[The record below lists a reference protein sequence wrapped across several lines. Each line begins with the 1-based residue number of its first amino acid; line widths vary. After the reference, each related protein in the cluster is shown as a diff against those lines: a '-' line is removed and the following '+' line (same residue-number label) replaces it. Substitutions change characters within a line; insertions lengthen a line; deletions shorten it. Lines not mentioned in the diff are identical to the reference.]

1 MTSVCRVV
9 LVTGASRGIG
19 RAIALKMGS
28 LGHTVALNCRASVEQ
43 AEEVAA
49 EIKRLGSEADVFVAD
64 VGNAEDVKNMFDAI
78 RNKLGP
84 LSVLVNNAGVVRDN
98 ILLRMKDDEWESV
111 LKSDLTSAF
120 YCTREAIRDMTR
132 TKWGRVIC
140 ISSVVGLIGNAGQ
153 SNYSAAKAG
162 LIGFAKSVAREYGAK
177 GITANVVAP
186 GFIETDMTR
195 QLGDRYRE
203 EFLRQVPLK
212 RAGKPEDVANLV
224 AFLASDEAGYI
235 TGQVI
240 AVDGGMVMQ

>member
-1 MTSVCRVV
+1 MTSVSKVV

-28 LGHTVALNCRASVEQ
+28 LGYTVALNCRTSVEQ
-43 AEEVAA
+43 AQEVAA
-49 EIKRLGSEADVFVAD
+49 EIKRQGAEADVFVAD
-64 VGNAEDVKNMFDAI
+64 VGNAEDVKNMLDAI

-84 LSVLVNNAGVVRDN
+84 VSVLVNNAGVVRDN
-98 ILLRMKDDEWESV
+98 ILLRMKDDEWEDV
-111 LKSDLTSAF
+111 LKSDLSSAF

-132 TKWGRVIC
+132 AKWGRVIY

-153 SNYSAAKAG
+153 SNYAAAKAG

-212 RAGKPEDVANLV
+212 RAGKPEDIANLV
-224 AFLASDEAGYI
+224 AFLASDEASYI

>member
-1 MTSVCRVV
+1 MTSVSKVV

-28 LGHTVALNCRASVEQ
+28 LGYSVALNCRTSVEQ
-43 AEEVAA
+43 AQEVAA
-49 EIKRLGSEADVFVAD
+49 EIKLQGSEADVFVAD
-64 VGNAEDVKNMFDAI
+64 VGNAEDVKNMLDAI
-78 RNKLGP
+78 RNKLGS

-98 ILLRMKDDEWESV
+98 ILLRMKDDEWEDV
-111 LKSDLTSAF
+111 LKSDLSSAF

-132 TKWGRVIC
+132 AKWGRVIC

-153 SNYSAAKAG
+153 SNYAAAKAG

-195 QLGDRYRE
+195 QLGDR
-203 EFLRQVPLK
+203 
-212 RAGKPEDVANLV
+212 
-224 AFLASDEAGYI
+224 
-235 TGQVI
+235 
-240 AVDGGMVMQ
+240 

>member
-1 MTSVCRVV
+1 MTSVSKVV

-19 RAIALKMGS
+19 RAVALKMGS
-28 LGHTVALNCRASVEQ
+28 LGYTVALNCRTSVEQ
-43 AEEVAA
+43 AQEVAA
-49 EIKRLGSEADVFVAD
+49 EIKRQGAEADVFVAD
-64 VGNAEDVKNMFDAI
+64 VGNAEDVKNMLDAI

-84 LSVLVNNAGVVRDN
+84 VSVLVNNAGVVRDN
-98 ILLRMKDDEWESV
+98 ILLRMKDDEWEDV
-111 LKSDLTSAF
+111 LKSDLSSAF

-132 TKWGRVIC
+132 AKRGRVIC

-153 SNYSAAKAG
+153 SNYAAAKAG

-212 RAGKPEDVANLV
+212 RAGKPEDIANLV
-224 AFLASDEAGYI
+224 AFLASDEASYI

>member
-1 MTSVCRVV
+1 MTSVSKVV

-28 LGHTVALNCRASVEQ
+28 LGYSVALNCRTSVEQ
-43 AEEVAA
+43 AQEVAA
-49 EIKRLGSEADVFVAD
+49 EIKRQGSEADVFVAD
-64 VGNAEDVKNMFDAI
+64 VGNAEDVKNMLDAI
-78 RNKLGP
+78 RNKLGS

-98 ILLRMKDDEWESV
+98 ILLRMKDDEWEDV
-111 LKSDLTSAF
+111 LKSDLSSAF

-132 TKWGRVIC
+132 AKWGRVIC

-153 SNYSAAKAG
+153 SNYAAAKAG

-212 RAGKPEDVANLV
+212 RAGKPEDIANLV
-224 AFLASDEAGYI
+224 AFLASDEASYI